1 MSQPITVKF
10 NEKNKRSKKRDGQ
23 FPIECLIQEIG
34 PTTGKRLTKRR
45 AFYGGKEVANRD
57 IPMLSPGENRFISL
71 SEQNISNLDF
81 SNAELQ
87 NADLTGAVCRFT
99 DFTDAN
105 MDGANIEGADL
116 TGALI
121 SSDQLRKTTGKPYAY
136 PYGRGVTATKMAAL
150 RKTNRLSGPSPS

>member
-10 NEKNKRSKKRDGQ
+10 NEKKERSKKRDGQ
-23 FPIECLIQEIG
+23 FPIECLIQEVG
-34 PTTGKRLTKRR
+34 RTGKRLTRRR

-57 IPMLSPGENRFISL
+57 IPTLSPGENRFISL
-71 SEQNISNLDF
+71 SGQNISNLDF

-87 NADLTGAVCRFT
+87 NADLSDAVCKFT
-99 DFTDAN
+99 DFTDAD
-105 MDGANIEGADL
+105 MRGANIEGADL

-121 SSDQLRKTTGKPYAY
+121 SSEQLRATTGKPYAY

-150 RKTNRLSGPSPS
+150 RKSNRLSGPTPS